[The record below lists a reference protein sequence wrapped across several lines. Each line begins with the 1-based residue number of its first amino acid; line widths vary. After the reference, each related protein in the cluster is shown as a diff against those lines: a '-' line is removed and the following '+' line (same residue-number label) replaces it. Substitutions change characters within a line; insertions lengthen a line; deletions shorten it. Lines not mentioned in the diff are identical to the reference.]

1 MIVINS
7 ANLSRENRVTL
18 GFTCHCSFSKKHF
31 AKCILTLVRM
41 STIRSD
47 ENFRLLSI
55 SKYMSKSRV
64 LVSCV
69 FYFGFIWYRNEK
81 FSLCCLNDNL
91 CTVNSLLFMGLLSF
105 FTWPLC
111 CLSFFDLRSLFTP
124 LVSSSSSSI
133 VHK

>member
-1 MIVINS
+1 MS
-7 ANLSRENRVTL
+7 A
-18 GFTCHCSFSKKHF
+18 
-31 AKCILTLVRM
+31 
-41 STIRSD
+41 IRSD

-91 CTVNSLLFMGLLSF
+91 CTVNSLLFMGYQFS
-105 FTWPLC
+105 W
-111 CLSFFDLRSLFTP
+111 
-124 LVSSSSSSI
+124 I
-133 VHK
+133 VHTSNDEIRSWSNICHHILINARNPRIYEYSKIQFLLKSRKFAFTKITEFSVLYLLWWTS